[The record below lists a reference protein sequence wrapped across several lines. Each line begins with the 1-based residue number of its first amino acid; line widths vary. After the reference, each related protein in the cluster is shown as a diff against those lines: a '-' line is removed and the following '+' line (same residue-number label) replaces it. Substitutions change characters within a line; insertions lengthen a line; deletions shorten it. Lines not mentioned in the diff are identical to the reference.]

1 MRSKRN
7 KLGKLA
13 TIGLVTLVAAFVAGA
28 SCGGTKGSGFGD
40 TPGGS
45 SGSSGGGDGGGF
57 GDDSSICFGQS
68 SCGGGG
74 SFDGSFPGPAAD
86 GGQMKVMTG
95 VLLDECTGIKAVPSG
110 TVTSLL
116 AGGAVDSAMK
126 WLYPYDQTV
135 FPGGIMGPVLQ
146 WAPQSG
152 GADAVYLHMKSQ
164 IFEYK
169 GCFGKTSPM
178 QLTIP
183 ATAWAGAWNQSNGSA
198 DPLSVEVTTIAG
210 GKVSGPITEHWT
222 FALGSL
228 KGLIY
233 YNTYTSPQVGNNG
246 AVMVVKPG
254 TSMPTPLLAITG
266 TSPVGPCISCHSL
279 SANGSMIV
287 AQKHFYPGGLT
298 SPGSMSFSLGNG
310 ATINATNPVA
320 LASTMNDD
328 WGLSAVYIDGTRLLT
343 AGEPTDSTAQT
354 GLFPCGAGDNPG
366 MIGPKV
372 NLMYDTKTGMTIP
385 FSGLAVS
392 GPNGPDA
399 GVGPHAMMPMFSPDG
414 TKIVFNDTDNHQGHS
429 LMVQDFDA
437 ATNTFSNP
445 VTIYNDTKGLYPG
458 WPFFTPDSSRVIFVL
473 GAAANFSSIPPA
485 SFSDVGPVQAA
496 ASDVSTGDL
505 YVVDLASPGT
515 AHSMDLANGVRNGA
529 SYLPYPGRD
538 EHLNFYPTGSPVA
551 AGGYFWAFFTSRRQ
565 YGNVM
570 TDSTVMPPAVPD
582 PVFHAETKKIW
593 VTAISIDAVGDPS
606 HPAFY
611 LPGQEA
617 PSGNIRAFAALAPC
631 AASGA
636 SCMSGI
642 DCCGGYCTNGSCGKP
657 TTCSM
662 VDNKC
667 TTTADC
673 CMGSGLKCIGGFCST
688 VVQ

>member
-1 MRSKRN
+1 MQSKSN
-7 KLGKLA
+7 KRGLIASLGLCA
-13 TIGLVTLVAAFVAGA
+13 LLVATVAGT
-28 SCGGTKGSGFGD
+28 SCGGSKGSGFGGANSSSSGFGVD
-40 TPGGS
+40 D
-45 SGSSGGGDGGGF
+45 SGSS
-57 GDDSSICFGQS
+57 DDATVCFGT
-68 SCGGGG
+68 SCSPGTG
-74 SFDGSFPGPAAD
+74 FDGSLGTSAD

-95 VLLDECTGIKAVPSG
+95 KTDDDCTGSSVAAG
-110 TVTSLL
+110 TVTSLQ

-135 FPGGIMGPVLQ
+135 FPGGIIGPVLQ
-146 WAPQSG
+146 WSPQSG
-152 GADAVYLHMKSQ
+152 GADAVYIHMKSQ

-178 QLTIP
+178 ALSVP
-183 ATAWAGAWNQSNGSA
+183 ATVWTDAWNQSNGSA
-198 DPLSVEVTTIAG
+198 DPVTVEITTIAG

-233 YNTYTSPQVGNNG
+233 YNTYTSPQVNNNG
-246 AVMVVKPG
+246 AVMVLKPG
-254 TSMPTPLLAITG
+254 AATPTPLLAITG

-279 SANGSMIV
+279 SADGSMIV
-287 AQKHFYPGGLT
+287 AQRHFYPGGLQA
-298 SPGSMSFSLGNG
+298 PGSMSFSLANG
-310 ATINATNPVA
+310 ATINATNPVP
-320 LASTMNDD
+320 LASTVNDD
-328 WGLSAVYIDGTRLLT
+328 WGLSAVYPDGSRLLT
-343 AGEPTDSTAQT
+343 AGEPTDSAAMT

-366 MIGPKV
+366 MIGPKG
-372 NLMYDTKTGMTIP
+372 NIMYDTKTGATIP
-385 FSGLAVS
+385 FSGLSGS
-392 GPNGPDA
+392 GPNGDSGA
-399 GVGPHAMMPMFSPDG
+399 APHAMMPMFSPDG

-429 LMVQDFDA
+429 LMVQDFDS

-445 VTIYNDTKGLYPG
+445 VSIYNDANGKYPA
-458 WPFFTPDSSRVIFVL
+458 WPFFTPDSSKVIFTL

-485 SFSDVGPVQAA
+485 SFSDIGPVQAA
-496 ASDVSTGDL
+496 ATDVSSGDL
-505 YVVDLASPGT
+505 YVVNMATPGT
-515 AHSMDLANGVRNGA
+515 AIAMNLANGYRNGQ
-529 SYLPYPGRD
+529 SYMPYPGRD

-570 TDSTVMPPAVPD
+570 VDTTNSNAVPD

-593 VTAISIDAVGDPS
+593 VTAVSIDSPGDPS

-631 AASGA
+631 AADGK
-636 SCMSGI
+636 SCTSGI
-642 DCCGGYCTNGSCGKP
+642 DCCGGYCTNGSCVKP
-657 TTCSM
+657 TTCST

-673 CMGSGLKCIGGFCST
+673 CTGGNLMCIGGFCST
-688 VVQ
+688 IVQ